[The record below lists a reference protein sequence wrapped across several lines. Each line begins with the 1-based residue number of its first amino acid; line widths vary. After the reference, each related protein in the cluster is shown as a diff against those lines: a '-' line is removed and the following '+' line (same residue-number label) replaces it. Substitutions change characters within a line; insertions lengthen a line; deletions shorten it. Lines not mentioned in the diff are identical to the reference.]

1 MRRTLFHLARRLSN
15 RLFGP
20 ELTHRSALARGLFG
34 GLAALARAC
43 SAAHRRQRAFERANP
58 DAPWLVPDSI
68 PAIEALLAPGQR
80 AFEWG
85 AGRSTL
91 WLARHGVRV
100 TSVEGRPAWHEQ
112 VRRRVV
118 ASGLGERV
126 ELKLVEVE
134 RDYDVP
140 LATVERYAGAIDVM
154 PDRSLDLVLVDGHF
168 RVPCVARS
176 LPKLKPGGH
185 LVIDNADIADLAET
199 IAGLARWRIGL
210 YDNGVWQ
217 TMVFRAP
224 PEGFSAAG

>member
-1 MRRTLFHLARRLSN
+1 MRRALFHLARRLSN

-20 ELTHRSALARGLFG
+20 ELTHRSALARALFG
-34 GLAALARAC
+34 GLAAIIRAF
-43 SAAHRRQRAFERANP
+43 SPAHRRQRAFERINP

-68 PAIEALLAPGQR
+68 PAIEALLARGQR

-91 WLARHGVRV
+91 WLAHHGLQV
-100 TSVEGRPAWHEQ
+100 TTVEGRPAWHEE
-112 VRRRVV
+112 VRQRIL
-118 ASGLGERV
+118 AAGLGDRV
-126 ELKLVEVE
+126 ELKLIKVQ

-140 LATVERYAGAIDVM
+140 PETVERYAGAIDAI
-154 PDRSLDLVLVDGHF
+154 PDGSLDLVLVDGHF
-168 RVPCVARS
+168 RAPCVARA

-185 LVIDNADIADLAET
+185 LVNDNADIADLAESV
-199 IAGLARWRIGL
+199 AMLAPWRIGL

-224 PEGFSAAG
+224 PGGFSASG

>member
-1 MRRTLFHLARRLSN
+1 MRRTLFQLARRLSN

-20 ELTHRSALARGLFG
+20 ELTHRSALARSLFG
-34 GLAALARAC
+34 GLAAIARAF
-43 SAAHRRQRAFERANP
+43 STAHRRQRAFERANP

-68 PAIEALLAPGQR
+68 PAIEALLAPSQR

-91 WLARHGVRV
+91 WLARHGVQV
-100 TSVEGRPAWHEQ
+100 ISIEGRPAWHEE
-112 VRRRVV
+112 VRRRIV
-118 ASGLGERV
+118 ASGLGDRV

-140 LATVERYAGAIDVM
+140 AATVERYAGAIDAV
-154 PDRSLDLVLVDGHF
+154 PDCSLDLILVDGHF
-168 RVPCVARS
+168 RAPCVERA
-176 LPKLKPGGH
+176 LKKLKPGGH
-185 LVIDNADIADLAET
+185 LVIDNADIADLAESV
-199 IAGLARWRIGL
+199 AKLAPWRIGL

-224 PEGFSAAG
+224 TGGFSAPG

>member
-1 MRRTLFHLARRLSN
+1 MRRILFHLARRLSN

-20 ELTHRSALARGLFG
+20 ELTHRSALARALFG
-34 GLAALARAC
+34 GLAAVARAF
-43 SAAHRRQRAFERANP
+43 SPAHRRQRAFERANP

-68 PAIEALLAPGQR
+68 PAIEALLARGQQ

-91 WLARHGVRV
+91 WLARQGVKV
-100 TSVEGRPAWHEQ
+100 TSVEGRSAWHEE
-112 VRRRVV
+112 VRRRVL
-118 ASGLGERV
+118 ASGLGDRV

-134 RDYDVP
+134 RDYEVP
-140 LATVERYAGAIDVM
+140 AATVERYAGAVDAL

-168 RVPCVARS
+168 RAPCVARA

-185 LVIDNADIADLAET
+185 LVIDNADIADLAESV
-199 IAGLARWRIGL
+199 AKLAPWRIGL

-224 PEGFSAAG
+224 SGGFSASG